1 MILERINSVNSHG
14 VPCAYV
20 ITKDENGFAVRT
32 MTINNHCRTLQEWYD
47 LDDISEYFCK
57 FKEVEL
63 PDELDDR
70 LNELIS
76 KRRW

>member
-1 MILERINSVNSHG
+1 MILERINSVNSRG

-57 FKEVEL
+57 FKEVQL

>member
-1 MILERINSVNSHG
+1 MILERINSFNSRK

-32 MTINNHCRTLQEWYD
+32 MTIDSHCRTLQEWYD

-57 FKEVEL
+57 FKEWEL
-63 PDELDDR
+63 PDELDER
-70 LNELIS
+70 LTKLIS
-76 KRRW
+76 KRNW

>member
-1 MILERINSVNSHG
+1 MILERINSINSRG

-20 ITKDENGFAVRT
+20 LTKDENGFAVKT

>member
-1 MILERINSVNSHG
+1 MILERINSINSSG

>member
-1 MILERINSVNSHG
+1 MILERINSVNSRG

-47 LDDISEYFCK
+47 LDDVSEYFCK

>member
-1 MILERINSVNSHG
+1 MILERINLVNSRG